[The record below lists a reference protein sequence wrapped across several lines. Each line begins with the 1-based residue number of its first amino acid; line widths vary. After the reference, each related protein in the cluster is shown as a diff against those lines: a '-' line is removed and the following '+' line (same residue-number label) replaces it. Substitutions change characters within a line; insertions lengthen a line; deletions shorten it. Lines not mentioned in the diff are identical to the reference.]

1 MDFFIYWCLFRVIYV
16 YSWPQVLLGI
26 SWIVSA
32 WLVCFFACLCG
43 YSCHLIVIIIV
54 CLFCGQYLFP
64 CSHLS
69 SIKKGEKNRKTLRA
83 QFSVSET
90 WINLSTAHFLDI
102 LCTVRTGLC
111 RHADWTGALSG
122 RVIRYTM
129 RATIGRGVRVGSGRT
144 PVSPWLRKTPFWG
157 DSER

>member
-1 MDFFIYWCLFRVIYV
+1 MWISLFIGVFLGLFMFIHGPMYCWGSHGSFPLDLYAFLHVFVVIRVIK
-16 YSWPQVLLGI
+16 SLL
-26 SWIVSA
+26 SLFVSFVA
-32 WLVCFFACLCG
+32 CFCFPV
-43 YSCHLIVIIIV
+43 VI
-54 CLFCGQYLFP
+54 CRRL
-64 CSHLS
+64 
-69 SIKKGEKNRKTLRA
+69 KKGKNRKTLRA
-83 QFSVSET
+83 RFSVSET

-102 LCTVRTGLC
+102 LCTVRTGHC